1 MSLDTTISLDAQPR
15 STSGK
20 ASARRLRRD
29 GFVPVTVY
37 GGKDPTMSGA
47 VTRREFAKIL
57 RAFGRNSIFTL
68 NLGGAPT
75 PVKIAELQLDPIKG
89 GLLHVDLLRISLT
102 EKTEWEVRV
111 ETVGEPDGVRNF
123 DGVLEQ
129 PTHTLKIR
137 CLPTDVP
144 LKIEADVTA
153 LGIGDHL
160 RVSDLK
166 IDREKI
172 EILADDDLAI
182 ATVVPARVVEEPV
195 VAAAEEPA
203 EPEVIKKGKTE
214 EGAEKE

>member
-1 MSLDTTISLDAQPR
+1 MSFDSSITLDAQPR
-15 STSGK
+15 STNGT

-37 GGKDPTMSGA
+37 GGKDSTMSGA
-47 VTRREFAKIL
+47 VTRREFAAIL

-68 NLGGAPT
+68 NLEGAAT
-75 PVKIAELQLDPIKG
+75 PVKIAELQLHPVKG
-89 GLLHVDLLRISLT
+89 SLLHIDLLRISLT

-123 DGVLEQ
+123 DGVLDQ

-144 LKIEADVTA
+144 MKIEADVTA

-160 RVSDLK
+160 RVTAQAIVLVRYLYSSGRSATCIVSSPRRMRK
-166 IDREKI
+166 TT
-172 EILADDDLAI
+172 DLAS
-182 ATVVPARVVEEPV
+182 ALRSS
-195 VAAAEEPA
+195 AA
-203 EPEVIKKGKTE
+203 
-214 EGAEKE
+214 

>member
-15 STSGK
+15 LTSGK

-37 GGKDPTMSGA
+37 GGQDPTMSGA

-57 RAFGRNSIFTL
+57 RACGRNSIFTL

-111 ETVGEPDGVRNF
+111 ETVGEADGVRNF

-144 LKIEADVTA
+144 MKIEADVTA
-153 LGIGDHL
+153 LGIGDHF

-172 EILADDDLAI
+172 EILADDDLVI
-182 ATVVPARVVEEPV
+182 ANVVVARVVEEP
-195 VAAAEEPA
+195 AAAVAEEPA